1 MLVGGRK
8 EGEAR
13 TVSLRRLGSQ
23 QASRTMG
30 LEEALR
36 LLAAEATAPD
46 LVRAQVGM
54 KYGWR
59 RSRVWIKQWST

>member
-1 MLVGGRK
+1 MLVCGKK

-36 LLAAEATAPD
+36 LLTIEATAPD
-46 LVRAQVGM
+46 RVRAQVG
-54 KYGWR
+54 GG
-59 RSRVWIKQWST
+59 